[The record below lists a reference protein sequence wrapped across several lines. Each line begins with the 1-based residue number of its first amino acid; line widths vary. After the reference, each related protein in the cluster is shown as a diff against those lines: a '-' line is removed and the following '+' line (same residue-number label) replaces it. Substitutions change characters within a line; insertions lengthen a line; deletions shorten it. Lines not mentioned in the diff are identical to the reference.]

1 MTDPL
6 IVRRK
11 LNKMIEYLDQL
22 EDVNQYNLE
31 NYLDNF
37 FVKRTAE
44 RLIQLIV
51 ESATDINGHL
61 IVSSGHKP
69 PADYY
74 TSFIKLSDCQIVDQ
88 KFAKSIAP
96 SAGLRNRL
104 VHEYEEIDDEIVYN
118 SIQKTIANYKEYIK
132 KIESYLKKIE
142 NSSR

>member
-1 MTDPL
+1 
-6 IVRRK
+6 
-11 LNKMIEYLDQL
+11 MIEYLGQL
-22 EDVNQYNLE
+22 EEVNQYTME
-31 NYLDNF
+31 IYLDNF

-51 ESATDINGHL
+51 ETATDINAHL

-74 TSFIKLSDCQIVDQ
+74 ISFIKLSESQILDQ
-88 KFAKSIAP
+88 KFAEAIAP

-118 SIQKTIANYKEYIK
+118 SIQKTIESYTNYIK
-132 KIESYLKKIE
+132 KIEIYLKNTE
-142 NSSR
+142 NSSF

>member
-11 LNKMIEYLDQL
+11 LNKMIEYLGQL
-22 EDVNQYNLE
+22 EEVNQYSME

-51 ESATDINGHL
+51 ETATDINGHL

-74 TSFIKLSDCQIVDQ
+74 TSFIKLSDCQIVNQ
-88 KFAKSIAP
+88 KFAEEIAP

-104 VHEYEEIDDEIVYN
+104 VHEYEEIDDQIVYK
-118 SIQKTIANYKEYIK
+118 SIQKTIESYKKYIR
-132 KIESYLKKIE
+132 KIESYLKNIE

>member
-22 EDVNQYNLE
+22 EEVNQYTLE
-31 NYLDNF
+31 NYLNNF

-51 ESATDINGHL
+51 ETATDINGHL

-69 PADYY
+69 PVDYY
-74 TSFIKLSDCQIVDQ
+74 TSFIILSDLQILEQ
-88 KFAKSIAP
+88 KFAEKIAP

-118 SIQKTIANYKEYIK
+118 SIQKTIKTYKKYIR
-132 KIESYLKKIE
+132 KIESHLKEIE

>member
-11 LNKMIEYLDQL
+11 LNKMIEYLGQL
-22 EDVNQYNLE
+22 EEVNQYTME

-51 ESATDINGHL
+51 ETATDINGHL

-74 TSFIKLSDCQIVDQ
+74 TSFIKLSDCQIVSQ
-88 KFAKSIAP
+88 KFAEEIAP

-104 VHEYEEIDDEIVYN
+104 VHEYEEIDQ
-118 SIQKTIANYKEYIK
+118 SIQKTLASYKKYIK
-132 KIESYLKKIE
+132 IIEKYLKNIE
-142 NSSR
+142 NSSH

>member
-11 LNKMIEYLDQL
+11 LNKMIEYLGQL
-22 EDVNQYNLE
+22 EEVNQYSLE

-37 FVKRTAE
+37 FVRRTGE

-51 ESATDINGHL
+51 ETATDINGHL

-74 TSFIKLSDCQIVDQ
+74 SSFVKLGDYQILEQ
-88 KFAKSIAP
+88 NFAKKIAP

-104 VHEYEEIDDEIVYN
+104 VHEYEEIDDKIVYK
-118 SIQKTIANYKEYIK
+118 SIQKTIKSYKKYIR
-132 KIESYLKKIE
+132 KIENHLKNIE

>member
-22 EDVNQYNLE
+22 EEVNQYTLE

-51 ESATDINGHL
+51 ETAADINGHL

-69 PADYY
+69 PADYF
-74 TSFIKLSDCQIVDQ
+74 TSFIKLSEHQIVDQ
-88 KFAKSIAP
+88 KFAEEIAP

-104 VHEYEEIDDEIVYN
+104 VHEYEEIDDEIVYK
-118 SIQKTIANYKEYIK
+118 SIQKTIDNYKKYIRE
-132 KIESYLKKIE
+132 IENYLKNIE

>member
-11 LNKMIEYLDQL
+11 LNKMIEYLGQL
-22 EDVNQYNLE
+22 EEVDQYKME

-51 ESATDINGHL
+51 ETATDINGHL

-74 TSFIKLSDCQIVDQ
+74 TSFIKLSECQIVGQ
-88 KFAKSIAP
+88 KFAEEIAP

-104 VHEYEEIDDEIVYN
+104 VHEYEEIDDEIVYK
-118 SIQKTIANYKEYIK
+118 SIQKTIESYKEYIK
-132 KIESYLKKIE
+132 KIENYLKEI
-142 NSSR
+142 

>member
-1 MTDPL
+1 
-6 IVRRK
+6 
-11 LNKMIEYLDQL
+11 MIEYLGQL
-22 EDVNQYNLE
+22 EEVNQYTME

-51 ESATDINGHL
+51 ETATDINGHL

-88 KFAKSIAP
+88 KFAKKIAP

-104 VHEYEEIDDEIVYN
+104 VHEYEEIDDQIVYK
-118 SIQKTIANYKEYIK
+118 SIQKTINSYKKYIR
-132 KIESYLKKIE
+132 KIESYLKNIE

>member
-11 LNKMIEYLDQL
+11 LNKMIEYLGQL
-22 EDVNQYNLE
+22 EEVNQYTLE

-51 ESATDINGHL
+51 ETATDINGHL

-74 TSFIKLSDCQIVDQ
+74 TSFIKLSDCQILDEN
-88 KFAKSIAP
+88 FAEKIAP

-104 VHEYEEIDDEIVYN
+104 VHEYEEIDDQIVYK
-118 SIQKTIANYKEYIK
+118 SIGKTIESYTEYIK
-132 KIESYLKKIE
+132 KIENYLKKVE

>member
-22 EDVNQYNLE
+22 EEVNQYTLE

-51 ESATDINGHL
+51 ETATDINGHL

-69 PADYY
+69 PVDYY
-74 TSFIKLSDCQIVDQ
+74 TSFIKLSDLQILDQ
-88 KFAKSIAP
+88 KFAEEIAP

-118 SIQKTIANYKEYIK
+118 SIQKTIKSYEKYIR
-132 KIESYLKKIE
+132 KIESYLKNIE

>member
-11 LNKMIEYLDQL
+11 LNKMIEYLGQL
-22 EDVNQYNLE
+22 VVE
-31 NYLDNF
+31 N
-37 FVKRTAE
+37 
-44 RLIQLIV
+44 
-51 ESATDINGHL
+51 ATDINGHL

-74 TSFIKLSDCQIVDQ
+74 TSFVKLSDCQILDK
-88 KFAKSIAP
+88 KFAKEIAP

-104 VHEYEEIDDEIVYN
+104 VHEYEEIDDQIVYK
-118 SIQKTIANYKEYIK
+118 SIQKTIESYTEYIK
-132 KIESYLKKIE
+132 KIENYLKKVE

>member
-11 LNKMIEYLDQL
+11 LNKMIEYLGQL
-22 EDVNQYNLE
+22 EEVNQYTME

-51 ESATDINGHL
+51 ETATDINGHL

-74 TSFIKLSDCQIVDQ
+74 TSFIKLSEYQIVNQ
-88 KFAKSIAP
+88 KFAEEIAP

-104 VHEYEEIDDEIVYN
+104 VHEYEEIDDQIVYK
-118 SIQKTIANYKEYIK
+118 SIQKTIESYKKYIK
-132 KIESYLKKIE
+132 KIENYLKNIK
-142 NSSR
+142 NSSH

>member
-11 LNKMIEYLDQL
+11 LNKMIEYLGQL
-22 EDVNQYNLE
+22 EEVNQYTLE

-51 ESATDINGHL
+51 ETATDINGHL
-61 IVSSGHKP
+61 IVSSDRKP

-74 TSFIKLSDCQIVDQ
+74 TSFVKLSDCRILDK
-88 KFAKSIAP
+88 KFVKNISP

-104 VHEYEEIDDEIVYN
+104 VNEYEEIDDKIVYK
-118 SIQKTIANYKEYIK
+118 SIQKTIESYKKYIR
-132 KIESYLKKIE
+132 KIEKHLKKVE

>member
-1 MTDPL
+1 MTDPF

-11 LNKMIEYLDQL
+11 LNKMIEYLGQL
-22 EDVNQYNLE
+22 EEVNQYTLE

-44 RLIQLIV
+44 RLIQLVV
-51 ESATDINGHL
+51 ETATDINGHL

-74 TSFIKLSDCQIVDQ
+74 TSFVKLSDCQILDK
-88 KFAKSIAP
+88 KFAKEIAP

-104 VHEYEEIDDEIVYN
+104 VHEYEEIDDQIVYK
-118 SIQKTIANYKEYIK
+118 SIQKTIKSYKKYIK
-132 KIESYLKKIE
+132 EIENYLRKIE

>member
-11 LNKMIEYLDQL
+11 LNKMIEYLGQL
-22 EDVNQYNLE
+22 KEVNQYTLE

-51 ESATDINGHL
+51 ETATDINGHL

-74 TSFIKLSDCQIVDQ
+74 TSFIKLSDYKILDEE
-88 KFAKSIAP
+88 FAKEIAP

-118 SIQKTIANYKEYIK
+118 SIQKTIESYIK
-132 KIESYLKKIE
+132 YH
-142 NSSR
+142 

>member
-11 LNKMIEYLDQL
+11 LNKMIEYLGQL
-22 EDVNQYNLE
+22 EEVNQYTME

-51 ESATDINGHL
+51 ETATDINGHL

-74 TSFIKLSDCQIVDQ
+74 TSFIKLSDCQIVSQ
-88 KFAKSIAP
+88 KFAEEIAP

-104 VHEYEEIDDEIVYN
+104 VHEYEEIDDQIVYQ
-118 SIQKTIANYKEYIK
+118 SIQKTLASYKKYIK
-132 KIESYLKKIE
+132 IIEKYLKNIE
-142 NSSR
+142 NSSH